1 MTDQDTPAVAEID
14 RFTHDRAAWAR
25 LPGVTV
31 PYDSDHHPHL
41 QPAPANFNTPE
52 QQAAEAQR
60 LADRVNAERAAAGLP
75 PLEPVAVPVAPG
87 DLSPA
92 AEEAAEEAP
101 VAPVKPAPLREPA
114 PEPAKDGEFAYGLPR
129 RA

>member
-14 RFTHDRAAWAR
+14 RFTYDRAAWAR

-31 PYDSDHHPHL
+31 PYDADHHPHL
-41 QPAPANFNTPE
+41 QPAPVNLNTPA

-60 LADRVNAERAAAGLP
+60 LADRVSAERAALGLP
-75 PLEPVAVPVAPG
+75 PLEPVAPEPEGSLVPDAEQ
-87 DLSPA
+87 A
-92 AEEAAEEAP
+92 AEPAP
-101 VAPVKPAPLREPA
+101 VAVPVKPEPVREPA